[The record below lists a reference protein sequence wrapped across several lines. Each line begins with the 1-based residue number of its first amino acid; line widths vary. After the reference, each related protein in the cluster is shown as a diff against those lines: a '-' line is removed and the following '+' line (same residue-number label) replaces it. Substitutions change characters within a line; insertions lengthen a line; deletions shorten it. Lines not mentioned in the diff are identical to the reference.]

1 MNRILQI
8 IAAFALLLILGAPSC
23 VNEEERKVFEEARLQ
38 REIDKIYS
46 EMESQDLSD
55 SILLI
60 YQIEAKRK
68 LMDMSDYFQLLSDT
82 SLAMSIRN
90 KAADL
95 IRIHFISEYAQ
106 VELNPLN
113 KESGPLPLSSFL
125 KNELDKK
132 TPLKFIID
140 SIIVTED
147 LVKIDDETYRGEIG
161 SHQNL
166 QQIGM
171 ASIEKNTVFYL
182 IKRDK
187 LFGADTLR
195 IWEIRFGD
203 IK

>member
-23 VNEEERKVFEEARLQ
+23 VNEEERKVFEEARIQ

-166 QQIGM
+166 QQMGM